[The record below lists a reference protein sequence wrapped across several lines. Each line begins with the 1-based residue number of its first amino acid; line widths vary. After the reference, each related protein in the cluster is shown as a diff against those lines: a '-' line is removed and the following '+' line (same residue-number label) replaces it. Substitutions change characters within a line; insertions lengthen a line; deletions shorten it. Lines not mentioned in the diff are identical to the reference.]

1 MSLDDYSFSVEKAS
15 EIMWESYPLYEE
27 HHKELVSENVDFKPD
42 VPKYLKI
49 EELGALFVFTV
60 RDKSRA
66 LVGYSYF
73 MLNRHHHRTQVIVA
87 ENTLFF
93 ITKEHRKGWLASKFI
108 NYCESILFAN
118 GVDQIQ
124 MRTKVRAS
132 FGVLLKRLKY
142 NEEEVVYIKKR
153 G

>member
-1 MSLDDYSFSVEKAS
+1 MSLDDYRFNVEKAS
-15 EIMWESYPLYEE
+15 DIMWESAPLFKE
-27 HHKELVSENVDFKPD
+27 HHLELVSEKVDFKPD

-49 EELGALFVFTV
+49 EELNALAVFTI
-60 RDKSRA
+60 RDA
-66 LVGYSYF
+66 DNNLIGYSYF

-108 NYCESILFAN
+108 KYCESLLFDN

-142 NEEEVVYIKKR
+142 SEEEVVYLKKR
-153 G
+153 E